1 MPILPSTLEY
11 SITNFQKKID
21 LIINGLDRYLELSH
35 QEVLELHVDL
45 VYPFFARENSVMSSI
60 SLIDNLRIIYD
71 MVEKLQQKCFLTI
84 HFMGLLD
91 DVILF
96 NRHLEKIKKHK
107 LINMELYI
115 PLNLNQKMF
124 INSLD
129 LPIYYWYDIDQ
140 YSKITT
146 KDQSKKL
153 LMTVKA
159 GKSGQVIKEESYNK
173 TLKIIEDCGVSNI
186 IIDGGLKIKDY
197 LKYLSDNKQ
206 DLRMV
211 SYSSFWNNFL

>member
-140 YSKITT
+140 YSKINT